1 MARRWRRQYPEA
13 IDHVMNRGDRRT
25 AIFLDDDDRRRFTQ
39 TLVGSW
45 KYVSNLLSHAPSDA
59 KQTAD

>member
-1 MARRWRRQYPEA
+1 
-13 IDHVMNRGDRRT
+13 MNRGDRRT